1 MNTYKLD
8 SVFDFGKYE
17 GSKLEEILEKDPS
30 YIEWCICNLDYFLI
44 TEEDITSITE
54 AFPSFSLS
62 GQAEEILSEKRIEFE
77 NESDNN
83 EDKYYSSDDYYE
95 PDTYDN
101 YGGSY
106 AQDVER
112 LSDNFIDDVLEGD
125 PDLYWNID

>member
-1 MNTYKLD
+1 MNTYNLV

-17 GSKLEEILEKDPS
+17 GSKLIEILEKEPT
-30 YIEWCICNLDYFLI
+30 YIDWCICNLDSFLI
-44 TEEDITSITE
+44 TEGDLASISE
-54 AFPSFSLS
+54 VSPSFTLS
-62 GQAEEILSEKRIEFE
+62 EQAKEILAEKQIEFE
-77 NESDNN
+77 NK
-83 EDKYYSSDDYYE
+83 EDYIEDQYYSSDDYYE